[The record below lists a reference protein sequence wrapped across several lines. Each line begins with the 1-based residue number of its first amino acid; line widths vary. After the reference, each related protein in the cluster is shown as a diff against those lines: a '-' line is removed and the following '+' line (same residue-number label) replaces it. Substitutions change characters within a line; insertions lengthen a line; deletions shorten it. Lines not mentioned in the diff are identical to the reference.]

1 MNDAPEK
8 VVYIPD
14 TMSDWPW
21 QAKFNP
27 LYDEVE
33 AESVAWLTSFRL
45 HTPESQ
51 DAHNK
56 ARIGRLAAFVYAD
69 APGGMWQSDM
79 YVASDTPADE
89 RLVTA
94 DRLRVA
100 TDLLHVL
107 YVIDEY
113 TDLEPS
119 AGVREISGIVLD
131 ALRNPYKPR
140 SEGELAM
147 GEMIRQ

>member
-1 MNDAPEK
+1 MNDAPEQ

-21 QAKFNP
+21 QAKLNP

-33 AESVAWLTSFRL
+33 AESVAWLTSFQL

-69 APGGMWQSDM
+69 APRGMWHSDM

-89 RLVTA
+89 R
-94 DRLRVA
+94 VA
-100 TDLLHVL
+100 RPP
-107 YVIDEY
+107 
-113 TDLEPS
+113 PS
-119 AGVREISGIVLD
+119 RNRPLARAVRH
-131 ALRNPYKPR
+131 
-140 SEGELAM
+140 
-147 GEMIRQ
+147 

>member
-1 MNDAPEK
+1 MNALP
-8 VVYIPD
+8 
-14 TMSDWPW
+14 
-21 QAKFNP
+21 
-27 LYDEVE
+27 
-33 AESVAWLTSFRL
+33 
-45 HTPESQ
+45 
-51 DAHNK
+51 
-56 ARIGRLAAFVYAD
+56 
-69 APGGMWQSDM
+69 
-79 YVASDTPADE
+79 
-89 RLVTA
+89 

-119 AGVREISGIVLD
+119 AGVREISDIVLD

-140 SEGELAM
+140 SKGELAM

>member
-1 MNDAPEK
+1 M
-8 VVYIPD
+8 
-14 TMSDWPW
+14 
-21 QAKFNP
+21 
-27 LYDEVE
+27 
-33 AESVAWLTSFRL
+33 
-45 HTPESQ
+45 
-51 DAHNK
+51 
-56 ARIGRLAAFVYAD
+56 
-69 APGGMWQSDM
+69 
-79 YVASDTPADE
+79 
-89 RLVTA
+89 
-94 DRLRVA
+94 
-100 TDLLHVL
+100 L